1 MEWSYCYAE
10 NVRMGMGLWI
20 LIYGYW
26 NMDMGV
32 WIWDYGYR
40 IMNMGLWV
48 GRNIDMLLCWIGKHG
63 YGIMD

>member
-32 WIWDYGYR
+32 WIWDYGYV

-48 GRNIDMLLCWIGKHG
+48 GRNIDMLLC
-63 YGIMD
+63 